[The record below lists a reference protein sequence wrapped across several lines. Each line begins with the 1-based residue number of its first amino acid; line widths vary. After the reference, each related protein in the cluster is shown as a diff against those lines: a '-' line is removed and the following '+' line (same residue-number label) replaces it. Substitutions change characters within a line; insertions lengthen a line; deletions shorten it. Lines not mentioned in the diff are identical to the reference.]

1 MPRISA
7 AQRRSDFINAA
18 VEVIATY
25 GIDGATTRRI
35 ADQAQANLAMLH
47 YCYDS
52 KDDLFAD
59 VYEYVAGKYRDVVND
74 SDPHSTLAETARQ
87 LLRGVMEFYVES
99 PSFTGA
105 TLELFSWA
113 RRQHGDRGIAV
124 YDQALDSMRTALRG
138 ATSDHPVDPVDP
150 VDPETIDQIAYVIAT
165 LADGFAVNWF
175 TYGDRSAATEQM
187 EIVVSVLDSWLAVG
201 PAAGRQTGATP
212 DLAAAAC
219 LPNAG
224 VARG

>member
-7 AQRRSDFINAA
+7 AQRRSDFVNAA
-18 VEVIATY
+18 IEVIAAY

-59 VYEYVAGKYRDVVND
+59 VYEFVAGRYRDVIQD
-74 SDPHSTLAETARQ
+74 SDPHSTLADTARQ
-87 LLRGVMEFYVES
+87 LLRGAMEAYLES
-99 PSFTGA
+99 PSFAAT
-105 TLELFSWA
+105 TLELISWA

-124 YDQALDSMRTALRG
+124 YDQALESVRAALRG
-138 ATSDHPVDPVDP
+138 TSAEHPVE
-150 VDPETIDQIAYVIAT
+150 PETIDQIAYVIAT
-165 LADGFAVNWF
+165 LADGFAMNWL

-187 EIVVSVLDSWLAVG
+187 ETVVSVLDSWLAARVG
-201 PAAGRQTGATP
+201 STP
-212 DLAAAAC
+212 
-219 LPNAG
+219 AG
-224 VARG
+224 V